1 MGRNRE
7 LRKKIAAQQKVVEAH
22 QEKIRQELMKPIPNE
37 SYVLGWKREISAASE
52 KINRMIRRLKRE
64 W

>member
-22 QEKIRQELMKPIPNE
+22 EEKIRQELMKPIPNE
-37 SYVLGWKREISAASE
+37 SYVLGWRREISAATE

-64 W
+64 

>member
-22 QEKIRQELMKPIPNE
+22 EEKIRQELMKPIPNE
-37 SYVLGWKREISAASE
+37 SYVLGGGAKSAL
-52 KINRMIRRLKRE
+52 RPRRSIA
-64 W
+64 

>member
-7 LRKKIAAQQKVVEAH
+7 LRKKIAAQRKVVEAH
-22 QEKIRQELMKPIPNE
+22 EEKIRGELKKPIPNE
-37 SYVLGWKREISAASE
+37 SYVLGWRREISAATQ
-52 KINRMIRRLKRE
+52 KINSMIRRLKRE